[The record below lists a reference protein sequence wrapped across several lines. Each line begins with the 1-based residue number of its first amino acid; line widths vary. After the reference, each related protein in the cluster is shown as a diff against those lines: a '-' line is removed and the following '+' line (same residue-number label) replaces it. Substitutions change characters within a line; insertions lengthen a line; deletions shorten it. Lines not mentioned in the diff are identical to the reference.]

1 MLISFQRNFSH
12 QNRHSFVMHNHS
24 LSSGYHI
31 DRTSEFGEF
40 FEELRADFR
49 RERRLVDGGPL
60 SCRCSFSADES
71 EEQVKPFITEC
82 LPTGIS
88 PYGKAILERP
98 FEQFDGL
105 RSLTHELTFEMV
117 RLSLFP
123 HKPSRLASIFA
134 CHHDDLDFYMRYMD
148 IGPSDCEQVNVAKV
162 ELPPDCCHIGDI
174 HWLEKISTA
183 AGGIYNARHY
193 WQGDDR
199 IDAYF
204 KEPVKEYLIPESTKI
219 FRLLSPEDTEKLLSE
234 LFGCEGD
241 DWNLSALDT

>member
-24 LSSGYHI
+24 LSAGYRI
-31 DRTSEFGEF
+31 DRTSESGKFI
-40 FEELRADFR
+40 EELRADFR

-98 FEQFDGL
+98 FEQFD
-105 RSLTHELTFEMV
+105 SLSSLVNELIFEMV

-123 HKPSRLASIFA
+123 HKLSRLVSLFA
-134 CHHDDLDFYMRYMD
+134 CHHDDLEIYMRCLD
-148 IGPSDCEQVNVAKV
+148 IEPSDCAQVRVTKT
-162 ELPPDCCHIGDI
+162 ELPPSCYHVGDI
-174 HWLEKISTA
+174 HWLEKISTVV
-183 AGGIYNARHY
+183 GGIYNARHY

-204 KEPVKEYLIPESTKI
+204 NKPIKEYLIPDSAKG
-219 FRLLSPEDTEKLLSE
+219 FRLLSPEETDKLLNK

-241 DWNLSALDT
+241 DLTLSVLDT